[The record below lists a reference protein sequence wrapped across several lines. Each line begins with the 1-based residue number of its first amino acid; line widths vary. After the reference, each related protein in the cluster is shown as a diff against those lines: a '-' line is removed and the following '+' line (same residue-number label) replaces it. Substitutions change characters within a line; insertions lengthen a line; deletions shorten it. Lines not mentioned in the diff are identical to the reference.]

1 MTPWEQIGSNLG
13 RIRREKGLTQEEL
26 RDLTDV
32 SQQYL
37 SKLEGGLRNPTI
49 TILMK
54 IAAGLNVSL
63 FALLKG
69 LEETPELSEP
79 SKKRLVR

>member
-1 MTPWEQIGSNLG
+1 M
-13 RIRREKGLTQEEL
+13 TQEEL

-63 FALLKG
+63 YALLEG
-69 LEETPELSEP
+69 LEEAHDSSKP
-79 SKKRLVR
+79 SKEEDGQVG